1 MKGGYIELSLM
12 MVLVVLVSVGL
23 GFVGGYYYEKQQ
35 SHKQIKENFAMSQGA
50 QIGIGVAVGVVV
62 LVLFIGFYFGK
73 DSSENVIGRGG
84 RGRRYQ

>member
-12 MVLVVLVSVGL
+12 MLLVVLVSVGL

-50 QIGIGVAVGVVV
+50 QIAIGVVVGVVV
-62 LVLFIGFYFGK
+62 LALFFGFYFGK
-73 DSSENVIGRGG
+73 DSSQHVIGRG
-84 RGRRYQ
+84 RNRPRY